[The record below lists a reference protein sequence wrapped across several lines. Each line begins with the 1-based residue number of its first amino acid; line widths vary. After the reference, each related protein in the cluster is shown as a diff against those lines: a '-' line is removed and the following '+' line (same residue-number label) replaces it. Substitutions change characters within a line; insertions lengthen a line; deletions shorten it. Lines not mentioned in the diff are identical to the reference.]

1 MTSQYDSQVKSEIE
15 DKLLETSEV
24 KKYPDGAVDDKVSQ
38 IKREIMRRQLKNYYG
53 MGLKRFHYELPEDNR
68 G

>member
-24 KKYPDGAVDDKVSQ
+24 KKYPDGAVDDKSLSDQ
-38 IKREIMRRQLKNYYG
+38 KRVMRRQLKNYYG
-53 MGLKRFHYELPEDNR
+53 MELSDFITSYPQDNR